1 MDTALQKQL
10 HEGGGEDGI
19 VHPVYNAQQEGLMAF
34 YPKDWRVVVLMLLII
49 LVRSPVL
56 FASVGISVLLVVFAS
71 VSALLS
77 HLSTSVTDVQGC
89 RAAADALRST
99 HDRAALDADAA
110 HLHAARWAARP
121 RRRLLRLVA
130 APLGRCPRA
139 RRLGEGGLSCRC
151 CA

>member
-49 LVRSPVL
+49 LVRSPVQQV

-77 HLSTSVTDVQGC
+77 HLSISWCLPLLPPYFPISLHLSRTFKVVG
-89 RAAADALRST
+89 LPLMLYFFKYLYINIRSP
-99 HDRAALDADAA
+99 DPLDA
-110 HLHAARWAARP
+110 HP
-121 RRRLLRLVA
+121 
-130 APLGRCPRA
+130 
-139 RRLGEGGLSCRC
+139 
-151 CA
+151 